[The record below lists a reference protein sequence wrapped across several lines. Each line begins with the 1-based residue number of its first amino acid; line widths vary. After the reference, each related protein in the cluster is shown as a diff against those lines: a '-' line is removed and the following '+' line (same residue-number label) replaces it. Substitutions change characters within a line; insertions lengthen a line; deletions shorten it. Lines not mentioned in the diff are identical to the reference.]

1 MPKIIINAREEILK
15 EAKRQLLENGYGA
28 TTIRSV
34 AKATG
39 IATGTV
45 YNYFPSKD
53 MLLASF
59 MMEDWKEELSSVT
72 YNSGD
77 KREIIQGIYN
87 AIISFSNK
95 YENLFKDKEAF
106 TAFNSSLG
114 DKQTILISK
123 LASLVMDA
131 IADKDDK
138 EFISSF
144 IAESLLSCAMRGTD
158 FDRIYGIIEKLL

>member
-1 MPKIIINAREEILK
+1 MPKIIINAREAILK
-15 EAKRQLLENGYGA
+15 EAKRQLLENGYSA

-77 KREIIQGIYN
+77 KREIIQRIYN

-95 YENLFKDKEAF
+95 YANLFKDKEALK
-106 TAFNSSLG
+106 AFNSSLG
-114 DKQTILISK
+114 DKHPILISQ

>member
-1 MPKIIINAREEILK
+1 
-15 EAKRQLLENGYGA
+15 
-28 TTIRSV
+28 
-34 AKATG
+34 
-39 IATGTV
+39 
-45 YNYFPSKD
+45 

-95 YENLFKDKEAF
+95 YENLFKDKEAL

-114 DKQTILISK
+114 DKHPILISQ

-144 IAESLLSCAMRGTD
+144 IAESLLSWAMRGTD

>member
-15 EAKRQLLENGYGA
+15 EAKRQLLENGYSA

-34 AKATG
+34 AKATC

-72 YNSGD
+72 YNSGG

-95 YENLFKDKEAF
+95 YVNLFKDKEALK
-106 TAFNSSLG
+106 AFNSSLG
-114 DKQTILISK
+114 EKHPILISQ

>member
-15 EAKRQLLENGYGA
+15 EAKRQLLENGYSA

-95 YENLFKDKEAF
+95 YENLFKDKEALK
-106 TAFNSSLG
+106 AFNSSLG
-114 DKQTILISK
+114 DKHPILISQ
-123 LASLVMDA
+123 LASLVMYA
-131 IADKDDK
+131 MADKDDK

>member
-15 EAKRQLLENGYGA
+15 EAKRQLLENGYSA

-95 YENLFKDKEAF
+95 YENLFKDKEAL

-114 DKQTILISK
+114 DKHPILISQ

-131 IADKDDK
+131 MADKDDK
-138 EFISSF
+138 EFIAAF
-144 IAESLLSCAMRGTD
+144 IAESLLSYAMRGTD
-158 FDRIYGIIEKLL
+158 FDRRYGIIEKLL

>member
-1 MPKIIINAREEILK
+1 MPKIIINAREAILK

-87 AIISFSNK
+87 VIISFSNK
-95 YENLFKDKEAF
+95 YENLFKDKEALK
-106 TAFNSSLG
+106 AFNSSLG
-114 DKQTILISK
+114 DKHPILISQ